1 VKTWSMPVSDSR
13 SEIVPCVCC
22 NSSVFKPSLN
32 CEGFSFVRC
41 ASCSLVQQNP
51 QALQEEINK
60 RYSDTY
66 GNDYLSYELKNE
78 EAFLKLQLLALKD
91 AGFDK
96 LEKEIFSRFPAEP
109 PSILD
114 VGCATGAL
122 LANLRDR
129 SAGSETPRN
138 EVSRAWRVTGAE
150 ISPSAAYAKNER
162 GLDVYNIPLEEIKF
176 KEYSFD
182 VVLASHLIEHLNDPK
197 TFLSETHRILKDG
210 GRCFITTPNIDGFQA
225 RLFGSRWR
233 SAIFDHL
240 YLFSARTLS
249 KMLKDTGFK
258 IESIRTWGGLAAG
271 FAPPWIKKTAD
282 RMAKI
287 FGCGDVMIIRARKI
301 PAANHTNFY

>member
-1 VKTWSMPVSDSR
+1 VKTWSMPVSDSK
-13 SEIVPCVCC
+13 SKIVPCACC
-22 NSSVFKPSLN
+22 NSLVFKPSLC

-41 ASCSLVQQNP
+41 ASCGLVQQNP
-51 QALQEEINK
+51 QSLQEEINK

-66 GNDYLSYELKNE
+66 GNDYLSYEIKNE

-96 LEKEIFSRFPAEP
+96 LEKKIFSRRNKEP

-129 SAGSETPRN
+129 STGSESACN
-138 EVSRAWRVTGAE
+138 EISRAWRVTGAE

-162 GLDVYNIPLEEIKF
+162 KLDVYNIPLEKIKF
-176 KEYSFD
+176 KEYTFD

-197 TFLSETHRILKDG
+197 TFLSETHRILKDN

-225 RLFGSRWR
+225 RLFSDRWR

-249 KMLKDTGFK
+249 AMLKKAGFQ

-271 FAPPWIKKTAD
+271 FAPLWIKKIAD
-282 RMAKI
+282 RAAKI
-287 FGCGDVMIIRARKI
+287 FGCGDVMIIRAKKI
-301 PAANHTNFY
+301 PNSSAAPM